1 MFSDVQRHKVIY
13 QYADLQKKTLTFF
26 PQTEICVDIL
36 TSVSQCLEKDDLF
49 LVDLI
54 ANKGKQLIINFFCF
68 FPSYFDHGE

>member
-13 QYADLQKKTLTFF
+13 QYTDLQKTLTFF

-49 LVDLI
+49 LLDLI

-68 FPSYFDHGE
+68 FPSYFGHGE